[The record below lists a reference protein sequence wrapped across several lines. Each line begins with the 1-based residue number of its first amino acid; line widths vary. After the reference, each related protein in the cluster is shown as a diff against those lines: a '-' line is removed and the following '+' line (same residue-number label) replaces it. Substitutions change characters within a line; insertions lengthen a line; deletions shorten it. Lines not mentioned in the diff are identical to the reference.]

1 MLSSPA
7 SKLVHLCLAVHL
19 CPRALEGGP
28 LLTAD
33 VVRGLGLE
41 GLGPQHVLR
50 GVSMCGVEGV
60 ILLAVPGGGHDDV
73 TRHTSWQSGSLD
85 NLLCSLESK
94 LDIPHYYK

>member
-41 GLGPQHVLR
+41 GLGPEHVLR

-73 TRHTSWQSGSLD
+73 TRHTSGQSGSLD